1 MDAGLFRYHKETH
14 MSIVVEIKRLADQLR
29 THGPR
34 LTVMAGIDK
43 FGRKLLGRPIW
54 RYSWI
59 TPDIL
64 LGGQPARRVWPVLAK
79 IGVKGIIN
87 LRDEYDYLDRLAR
100 KTDQLRYL
108 YLPTVDNT
116 APTLEHLAQGV
127 EFMREIFAGGGKV
140 YIHCWEGLGRGP
152 TMVAA
157 YLVSTG
163 LTPDEAWDY
172 IRTVRPF
179 IRPVPAQRAQLVTF
193 AEQYAALEPAAPPEE

>member
-1 MDAGLFRYHKETH
+1 
-14 MSIVVEIKRLADQLR
+14 MSLLVEIKRLKDQLR
-29 THGPR
+29 THGLR
-34 LTVMAGIDK
+34 LTAMAGVDK

-64 LGGQPARRVWPVLAK
+64 LGGQPARRVWPTLTK

-100 KTDQLRYL
+100 KTDQLHYL

-127 EFMREIFAGGGKV
+127 EFMREIFAEGGKV

-172 IRTVRPF
+172 IRSVRPF
-179 IRPVPAQRAQLVTF
+179 IRPVPAQRAQLQTF
-193 AEQYAALEPAAPPEE
+193 AEQYATSQPTTPTEEQH